1 VTGALGWAAER
12 AFLYVPA
19 VVLVAVVVRHELQ
32 ARRDRARRVARLR
45 REPNL
50 VDLAPRAT
58 RLRRPVPPAVDR
70 HLGDAA

>member
-12 AFLYVPA
+12 AFLYVPV

-32 ARRDRARRVARLR
+32 ARRDRARRIARL

-58 RLRRPVPPAVDR
+58 RLRRPVPPAVDHHR
-70 HLGDAA
+70 GDAA